1 MDSRKTEILKL
12 SKQALELKKNKKN
25 EDFTIKKIDANIKS
39 VESQLTQL
47 QEQIKTNNAYVEEYN
62 TLEIKKQK
70 KHIKYWCILMVE
82 IAIGALWIAT
92 TLSTLSICAT
102 LGIVLTTAIFYI
114 HDLNEIMIKQKED
127 ISRIPTQNNELEK
140 KMQSLENKKKQLTKE
155 RNKNSTMKQ
164 QNEERYQVLTEQ
176 IINLTKERQELADQL
191 LEQEENPVIHVDK
204 RAKSKRI
211 MDLSSRH

>member
-82 IAIGALWIAT
+82 IAIGTLWIAT
-92 TLSTLSICAT
+92 ALSTFSICAT

-176 IINLTKERQELADQL
+176 IINLTKKRQELADQL

>member
-47 QEQIKTNNAYVEEYN
+47 QEQINTNNAYMEEYN

-70 KHIKYWCILMVE
+70 KHLKYWCALMVE

-191 LEQEENPVIHVDK
+191 LEQEESPVIHVDK
-204 RAKSKRI
+204 RAKSKRS

>member
-47 QEQIKTNNAYVEEYN
+47 QEQINTNNAYVEEYN
-62 TLEIKKQK
+62 TLEIKKQN

-140 KMQSLENKKKQLTKE
+140 KMQSLETKKKQLTKE

-164 QNEERYQVLTEQ
+164 QNEERYQGLTEQ

-191 LEQEENPVIHVDK
+191 LEQEESSVIHVDK